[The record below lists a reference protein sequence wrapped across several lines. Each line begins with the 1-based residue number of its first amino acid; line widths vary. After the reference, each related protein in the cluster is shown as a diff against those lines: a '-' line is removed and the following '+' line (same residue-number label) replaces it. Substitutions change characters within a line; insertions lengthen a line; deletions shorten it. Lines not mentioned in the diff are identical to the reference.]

1 MANSHSTNFSPG
13 SLIRTN
19 PLSDGLTFLT
29 ENYWATPTFWG
40 ILVASLVIAAVAYET
55 LHEQRTADHLFRYGV
70 RGVVG
75 LMWWQQS
82 LWKIPPDFE
91 GLRHWVDEM
100 VKNAALPIQAK
111 VIGAIVL
118 PNFVSFGYLIYAV
131 EVAIGVSLILGL
143 FVRAS
148 STVGALLIFSIYLGL
163 YRLDSEWPWTY
174 VFLVLLMVIF
184 AVERYGRSLGAD
196 ALLAARG
203 RQTKGLLAVLT

>member
-1 MANSHSTNFSPG
+1 M
-13 SLIRTN
+13 RTD
-19 PLSDGLTFLT
+19 PVSDGLTFLT
-29 ENYWATPTFWG
+29 ENYWATPTFWV
-40 ILVASLVIAAVAYET
+40 ILIASLLIAAVAFKT
-55 LHEQRTADHLFRYGV
+55 LDEQRTVDHVFRYVV

-82 LWKIPPDFE
+82 LWKVPPDFE

-100 VKNAALPIQAK
+100 VKNAAFPIQAK
-111 VIGAIVL
+111 LIEVLVL
-118 PNFVSFGYLIYAV
+118 PNFVPFGYLIYAV

-148 STVGALLIFSIYLGL
+148 ATVGALLIFAIYLGL

-174 VFLVLLMVIF
+174 AFLVLLMVIF

-196 ALLAARG
+196 ALIAARTP
-203 RQTKGLLAVLT
+203 QSKGLLLALT